1 MDPGKDIDFIL
12 TNFVGGRGL
21 WQWLVIFALW
31 PINFAALNALV
42 LHMFTAYAPRHRYDS
57 KCHLRFFFQHS
68 TLSNT
73 IFEAYERS

>member
-57 KCHLRFFFQHS
+57 KCFFQHS
-68 TLSNT
+68 TLSKT
-73 IFEAYERS
+73 IIEPPGRS